1 MQSILH
7 LREESGTPGNWRIL
21 ILLGG
26 EGSISVRKTVKHS
39 KTRTNQQNTA
49 KAAPGGGDRK
59 RQKKKR
65 RGHLVDAILIL
76 AVLIGAGLLAY
87 PGFSDWWNDLHQSRA
102 IAGYVEQVADMSA
115 EKNDQIWK
123 EAQAYNKKLTGKSGD
138 RFLLTDEEK
147 AAYERT
153 LNVTGTGIMGYVNIP
168 KIGVSLPIY
177 HGTDPAV
184 LEIAVGHIEGSSLPV
199 GGKGTHCVISGHRGL
214 PSAKLFTDI
223 DQLQEG
229 DTFQL
234 QVLSRTLTYE
244 VDQIRIVLPDEL
256 SDLAIDPDK
265 DYCTLVT
272 CTPYGVNTH
281 RLLVRGHRIDEAQ
294 TELTVSADAVQIEPR
309 YVVPF
314 LTLPIL
320 ALIALWILLSSGRRA
335 GSRKKRDE

>member
-1 MQSILH
+1 MRGNRGEQQH
-7 LREESGTPGNWRIL
+7 KKPGWRRW
-21 ILLGG
+21 
-26 EGSISVRKTVKHS
+26 ISV
-39 KTRTNQQNTA
+39 
-49 KAAPGGGDRK
+49 
-59 RQKKKR
+59 
-65 RGHLVDAILIL
+65 AID
-76 AVLIGAGLLAY
+76 VLLAAVVIIGVVMMAY
-87 PGFSDWWNDLHQSRA
+87 PTFSDWWNDMHQSRA
-102 IAGYVEQVADMSA
+102 IAGYVEQVSDMSRQNSDA
-115 EKNDQIWK
+115 LWT
-123 EAQAYNKKLTGKSGD
+123 AARAYNEKLLKKSGD

-168 KIGVSLPIY
+168 KIGIELPIY

-184 LEIAVGHIEGSSLPV
+184 LEIAIGHIEGSSLPV

-214 PSAKLFTDI
+214 PSAKLFTDL

-234 QVLSRTLTYE
+234 QVLNRTLVYE

-281 RLLVRGHRIDEAQ
+281 RLLVRGHRIEASE
-294 TELTVSADAVQIEPR
+294 TELPVSADAVRVDPR
-309 YVVPF
+309 YVVPVIV
-314 LTLPIL
+314 LPVLLL
-320 ALIALWILLSSGRRA
+320 ALLWILLFTGTH
-335 GSRKKRDE
+335 RKKDDAAEL